1 MDPGWRTRG
10 TRRLGGAGRSQHR
23 SSRLDGADPL
33 MTVVVIAEKPSV
45 ADDIA
50 KVLGATKKADDAWL
64 GDELVV
70 TWAIGHLVE
79 QKFPEDYDPEFKN
92 WRKTIDRLPI
102 VPDPFEYKAKGGRNR
117 KVLSAIKKRV
127 SAKDVTEIVNACDA
141 AREGELISGAS
152 SSIQGQ
158 GTHVK
163 DVASSMTAGA
173 IKTAWKDANQAGHTT
188 TSGPLRV
195 HARSRLDH
203 RHERITCRE
212 HLPEG
217 RRERTTISLGR
228 VQTAT
233 LAMIAD
239 EEKKILSYVPE
250 PFWTS
255 PLTSMLAIRYGRRA
269 GFVAITSRMKTGLNT
284 RPVAS
289 LTWKRKMPSKRT
301 LRQPNPSPS
310 PWRSDQ
316 STSASPST
324 LILRVCSAWPTA
336 SGRGPHAGRSASPK
350 TSTTGTRSPHTRV
363 QTPNT
368 CLRT

>member
-1 MDPGWRTRG
+1 
-10 TRRLGGAGRSQHR
+10 
-23 SSRLDGADPL
+23 
-33 MTVVVIAEKPSV
+33 MTVIVIAEKPSV

-141 AREGELISGAS
+141 AREGELIFR
-152 SSIQGQ
+152 SIIEHTKAKAPTSRMWLQ
-158 GTHVK
+158 
-163 DVASSMTAGA
+163 SMTAGA
-173 IKTAWKDANQAGHTT
+173 IKTAWEGRQP
-188 TSGPLRV
+188 SGTYDNLGAA
-195 HARSRLDH
+195 ARSRSEADWIIGMNGSRVGNTFLK
-203 RHERITCRE
+203 
-212 HLPEG
+212 G

-239 EEKKILSYVPE
+239 E
-250 PFWTS
+250 
-255 PLTSMLAIRYGRRA
+255 
-269 GFVAITSRMKTGLNT
+269 
-284 RPVAS
+284 
-289 LTWKRKMPSKRT
+289 
-301 LRQPNPSPS
+301 
-310 PWRSDQ
+310 
-316 STSASPST
+316 
-324 LILRVCSAWPTA
+324 
-336 SGRGPHAGRSASPK
+336 
-350 TSTTGTRSPHTRV
+350 
-363 QTPNT
+363 
-368 CLRT
+368 

>member
-50 KVLGATKKADDAWL
+50 KVLGATKADDAWL

-141 AREGELISGAS
+141 PVRVNSFQEHHRAYK
-152 SSIQGQ
+152 GQ

-163 DVASSMTAGA
+163 DVASIHDRWCHQDGVGRTPTKRDIRQPRSA
-173 IKTAWKDANQAGHTT
+173 
-188 TSGPLRV
+188 
-195 HARSRLDH
+195 ARSR
-203 RHERITCRE
+203 
-212 HLPEG
+212 
-217 RRERTTISLGR
+217 
-228 VQTAT
+228 
-233 LAMIAD
+233 
-239 EEKKILSYVPE
+239 
-250 PFWTS
+250 
-255 PLTSMLAIRYGRRA
+255 
-269 GFVAITSRMKTGLNT
+269 
-284 RPVAS
+284 
-289 LTWKRKMPSKRT
+289 SK
-301 LRQPNPSPS
+301 PIGS
-310 PWRSDQ
+310 
-316 STSASPST
+316 SA
-324 LILRVCSAWPTA
+324 
-336 SGRGPHAGRSASPK
+336 
-350 TSTTGTRSPHTRV
+350 
-363 QTPNT
+363 
-368 CLRT
+368 